1 MGRRIWLPN
10 TAMCSLAYLS
20 SSQKK
25 KKKKG
30 ENLKLF
36 LQEMESLYQAINEDK
51 FEGPKD
57 QRWKKKEIWFCD
69 SG

>member
-1 MGRRIWLPN
+1 
-10 TAMCSLAYLS
+10 MCSLAYLS

-25 KKKKG
+25 EE

-36 LQEMESLYQAINEDK
+36 LQEMKSLYQAINEDK

-57 QRWKKKEIWFCD
+57 QRWKKKR
-69 SG
+69 GLVL